1 MVWWASQFR
10 FKQLLLQISL
20 ASPLRIYKTNQ
31 LSYYNFYSIRPE
43 SGRTPPRK
51 HDFLVCRSAEP
62 QGWYRGDTWDR
73 IVPGCWFQRPWMSDP
88 DPGRVSMR
96 RTTASSN
103 VQDSFVLSIVAQ
115 NCHRD
120 TKTGSVYYRMSKTQS
135 WVLHSLEA
143 PKSHFIIWIT
153 LYDKHNN
160 IWRWFHICAVS
171 CPICVPYHAPLV
183 R

>member
-20 ASPLRIYKTNQ
+20 ADLLDIYKTNQ
-31 LSYYNFYSIRPE
+31 LSYYNFYSIGPE

-51 HDFLVCRSAEP
+51 HDFLLCESTEP
-62 QGWYRGDTWDR
+62 HGWYRDDTLDR
-73 IVPGCWFQRPWMSDP
+73 IVPGCWFQRLYMFDP
-88 DPGRVSMR
+88 DPGRVCMR
-96 RTTASSN
+96 RTAASSN
-103 VQDSFVLSIVAQ
+103 VQDSCVLWIVAQ

-143 PKSHFIIWIT
+143 PQSQFIIWIT
-153 LYDKHNN
+153 LCDKHNKN
-160 IWRWFHICAVS
+160 RQKIISALRAALFACSVTLRKYA
-171 CPICVPYHAPLV
+171 
-183 R
+183 